1 MEIQWSDEHETILSE
16 WGDKA
21 LCLKWL
27 HMKSNSKY
35 QYLHN
40 IYTIP
45 VIIMSTLT
53 GAANFA
59 QEKLPTE
66 YIFYAPVVIGCI
78 NILAGIITT
87 VQQFLHITELNE
99 SHRVS
104 MIAWDKFYRRVK
116 HELSRKPSERTPVS
130 EFMLTA
136 SEEYDRLTETSPPID
151 NDIIALFKTTFDG
164 RFTSTNIRSMFN
176 ELTKPDILDSLTSIR
191 KSIYKDP
198 SERIQESIH
207 NRLEHEFGSEK
218 NIVNQYKKI
227 QEFAARFS
235 AELSREPTR
244 KEYADNLE
252 DIPEQLID
260 TYLAQI

>member
-1 MEIQWSDEHETILSE
+1 
-16 WGDKA
+16 
-21 LCLKWL
+21 
-27 HMKSNSKY
+27 
-35 QYLHN
+35 
-40 IYTIP
+40 
-45 VIIMSTLT
+45 
-53 GAANFA
+53 
-59 QEKLPTE
+59 
-66 YIFYAPVVIGCI
+66 
-78 NILAGIITT
+78 
-87 VQQFLHITELNE
+87 
-99 SHRVS
+99 
-104 MIAWDKFYRRVK
+104 
-116 HELSRKPSERTPVS
+116 
-130 EFMLTA
+130 MLTA
-136 SEEYDRLTETSPPID
+136 TEEYDRLTETSPPID
-151 NDIIALFKTTFDG
+151 TDIIALFKTTFDG

-176 ELTKPDILDSLTSIR
+176 ELTKPDILDTLTSIR